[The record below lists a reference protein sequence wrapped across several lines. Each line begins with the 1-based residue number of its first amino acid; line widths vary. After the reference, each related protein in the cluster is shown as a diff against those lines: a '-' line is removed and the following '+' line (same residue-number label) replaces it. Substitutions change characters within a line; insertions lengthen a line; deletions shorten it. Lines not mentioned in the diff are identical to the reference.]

1 MHSNESSAHR
11 RKSKDQGAFLKA
23 LILRL
28 ESEERHRL
36 HESLAKAERDGNCI
50 RRAIG
55 LVVVMLMISGAGL
68 GYCAL
73 LLPEVFRDHT
83 HLLTR
88 SLSVLGLGSLISQV
102 VFLGCLLWH
111 RAVVTRLH
119 EDCRHLVL
127 ALVRSQLKVPATQ
140 ALAFV
145 SIRSLEALLPD
156 RPPSTL
162 ARHRSNRSV
171 RKRFAATRES
181 TPCDSI

>member
-1 MHSNESSAHR
+1 MHSNESLAHMR
-11 RKSKDQGAFLKA
+11 ESKEQGAFLKA
-23 LILRL
+23 LILCL

-50 RRAIG
+50 RRAMF
-55 LVVVMLMISGAGL
+55 LVVVMLLISGAGL

-127 ALVRSQLKVPATQ
+127 ALARSQLKVPA
-140 ALAFV
+140 AP
-145 SIRSLEALLPD
+145 SL
-156 RPPSTL
+156 
-162 ARHRSNRSV
+162 SV
-171 RKRFAATRES
+171 RVDTQSGSASPRSAAQQTGP
-181 TPCDSI
+181 TPLEPLSQEAFRSHS